1 MSRATVRR
9 MFTARRSPLVTADD
23 FLRRTGHHILT
34 TQHSVPVISDGLNLA
49 AAASFAFQAPH
60 AGPLANL
67 FAAALA
73 TLLSR
78 TQAPLPPAAAIS
90 AASRLAL
97 VLWGICSGPCYRCL
111 PRGSIPVA
119 TLLAHRCLTPAVVLL
134 AHRDLA
140 PVAAT
145 LTRTALPLVE
155 APYGIPD

>member
-34 TQHSVPVISDGLNLA
+34 TQHSVLVISDGLMLA
-49 AAASFAFQAPH
+49 AAASFAHQTPH
-60 AGPLANL
+60 AGPPANL

-73 TLLSR
+73 TLLSC
-78 TQAPLPPAAAIS
+78 TQAPLPPPFPP
-90 AASRLAL
+90 ASRLAL
-97 VLWGICSGPCYRCL
+97 VLWRICSLLCYRCL
-111 PRGSIPVA
+111 PRGSTPAA
-119 TLLAHRCLTPAVVLL
+119 TLLAHRRLTPAVVLL
-134 AHRDLA
+134 AHPDLA
-140 PVAAT
+140 PAAAT